1 MLAILRCGGPSF
13 QRKRHAQFDK
23 KLNAL
28 LDIHAEKQQTPYLRP
43 ILGALIEGLAY
54 WAVHENV
61 QDTEELIQA
70 LEHFVSHGLEQTT

>member
-1 MLAILRCGGPSF
+1 MLKNNKPLTCG
-13 QRKRHAQFDK
+13 
-23 KLNAL
+23 L
-28 LDIHAEKQQTPYLRP
+28 L
-43 ILGALIEGLAY
+43 GSLIEGLAY